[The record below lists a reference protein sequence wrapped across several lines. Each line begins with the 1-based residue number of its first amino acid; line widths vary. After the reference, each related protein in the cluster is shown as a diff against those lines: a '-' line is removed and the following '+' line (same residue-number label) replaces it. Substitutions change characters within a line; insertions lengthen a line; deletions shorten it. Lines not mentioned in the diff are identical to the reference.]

1 MIVQL
6 LKSSAALSVAPKHRE
21 LMRFNL
27 KELST
32 TDEEQV
38 KAAQAAKEEQ
48 AKAAKAA
55 KEKKGAEGAELNGST
70 PPLGEEAAA
79 KAVSAE
85 NRQQEPVAEPTEQA
99 ADVRETEQREAAV
112 PDAADDKTTTPAE

>member
-1 MIVQL
+1 MQL

-70 PPLGEEAAA
+70 PPAAGEEAAA
-79 KAVSAE
+79 KPGSEE

-99 ADVRETEQREAAV
+99 AYVREIEQREAAA
-112 PDAADDKTTTPAE
+112 PDAADDKTATPAE